1 MLTAATISKNTK
13 ETRRALHVSQEEF
26 ARLLDTTLT
35 SVSRWERGRVTPVR
49 RQTQRL
55 DRLHLVIKTIGRM
68 IRPDNLEAFLTTPHR
83 QLSGLRPLDMLDNEN
98 TFKKLLGIIES
109 AKSGDM
115 A

>member
-1 MLTAATISKNTK
+1 MLASGTLSKNTK
-13 ETRRALHVSQEEF
+13 ETRRALHVSQEQF
-26 ARLLDTTLT
+26 ARLLQTTLT
-35 SVSRWERGRVTPVR
+35 SVSRWELGRATPVR
-49 RQTQRL
+49 WQAQRL
-55 DRLHLVIKTIGRM
+55 HRLHVVIKAIGRM
-68 IRPDNLEAFLTTPHR
+68 IRPENLEAFLTAPHS